1 MSDFKE
7 VKIDPGHLRHSHSHS
22 HSHSHGNIDLRKPS
36 VTTVLPDGDVPDLDG
51 LSADE
56 AALVALGY
64 KQEFKREFSLW
75 TTFCVSF
82 AVLGLLPSFAST
94 LYYGMGYAGTGGMVW
109 GWLISWVFIQCV
121 ALGMAELC
129 SSMPTSG
136 GLYYASAV
144 LAPPGWG
151 PFAAWI
157 TGWSNWCTQVTGA
170 PSVDYALAA
179 MILAAAS
186 IANPNY
192 VPTEYQTFLLTVFIM
207 LQHACIS
214 SMPTKWIATFNS
226 YGSTLNM
233 IGLLVVIIMIP
244 TSVTGSADTPKFLP
258 SSQVWSIQ
266 NGTEWPDGI
275 AVLMSFIAIIWTMS
289 GYDAPFHLSEE
300 CSNASVASPRA
311 IVMTAGVGG
320 LAGWALQLVV
330 AYTVIDIPS
339 VIGSDLG
346 QPWASYLIQVMPQK
360 IALAI
365 LGLTIVCAYSMGQGC
380 MVAASRVTFAYA
392 RDGCFPASFWIK
404 RVNKY
409 TYTPVNAVWFNT
421 SVGICLLLLIFGG
434 TVAIGAIFSVG
445 AIAAYIAFTI
455 PIFIK
460 TFFVGDRF
468 RRGPWHL
475 GRFSKPIGMMAC
487 SFILVMMPI
496 LCFPSVRGGD
506 LTLQLMNWTVVV
518 YGGPMSF
525 VLIWWFVSAHKWFKG
540 PVINV
545 EHHML
550 GRVEGVVDGV
560 EGGSDS
566 DAAISDKKAEM
577 EGPTLPTTEI
587 R

>member
-1 MSDFKE
+1 MSDRP
-7 VKIDPGHLRHSHSHS
+7 ITSHSSKSHPKHS
-22 HSHSHGNIDLRKPS
+22 VDFRKPS
-36 VTTVLPDGDVPDLDG
+36 VTTVLPQGDVPDFEG
-51 LSADE
+51 LTADE

-109 GWLISWVFIQCV
+109 GWLISWIFILCV

-144 LAPPGWG
+144 LAPPGYG

-186 IANPNY
+186 ITNPSY
-192 VPTEYQTFLLTVFIM
+192 VPTEWQTFLLTVFIM
-207 LQHACIS
+207 LIHACIS
-214 SMPTKWIATFNS
+214 SMPTRWIATFNS
-226 YGSTLNM
+226 YGSTLN
-233 IGLLVVIIMIP
+233 IIALLVVIILIP
-244 TSVTGSADTPKFLP
+244 AAVTGTDTTPKFFP
-258 SSQVWSIQ
+258 SKQVWSIQ
-266 NGTEWPDGI
+266 NGTDWPDGV

-300 CSNASVASPRA
+300 CSNAAVASPRA
-311 IVMTAGVGG
+311 IVMTAGFGG
-320 LAGWALQLVV
+320 IAGWALQLVV

-360 IALAI
+360 IALAV
-365 LGLTIVCAYSMGQGC
+365 LGLTIVCAFMMGQGC

-392 RDGCFPASFWIK
+392 RDDCFPFSSWIK
-404 RVNKY
+404 KVNKT

-421 SVGICLLLLIFGG
+421 TIGCCLLLLIFGG

-445 AIAAYIAFTI
+445 AIAAYVAFTI

-475 GRFSKPIGMMAC
+475 GKFSKPVGMMAC
-487 SFILVMMPI
+487 SFIIVMMPI
-496 LCFPSVRGGD
+496 LCFPSVRGND
-506 LTLQLMNWTVVV
+506 LTAQLMNWTVVV
-518 YGGPMSF
+518 YGGPMTF
-525 VLIWWFVSAHKWFKG
+525 VIIWWFVSARKWFKG

-545 EHHML
+545 KHHML
-550 GRVEGVVDGV
+550 GREDAVVEGVENSSESEAAFDKKAL
-560 EGGSDS
+560 EGGS
-566 DAAISDKKAEM
+566 
-577 EGPTLPTTEI
+577 LPTKEI
-587 R
+587 NE

>member
-1 MSDFKE
+1 MSDRPITSYSSKSHP
-7 VKIDPGHLRHSHSHS
+7 KQSIDV
-22 HSHSHGNIDLRKPS
+22 RKPS
-36 VTTVLPDGDVPDLDG
+36 VTTVLPQGDLPDLEG
-51 LSADE
+51 LTADE

-109 GWLISWVFIQCV
+109 GWLISWIFIQCV

-144 LAPPGWG
+144 LAPPGYG

-186 IANPNY
+186 ITNPDY
-192 VPTEYQTFLLTVFIM
+192 VPTDYQTFLLTVFIM
-207 LQHACIS
+207 LIHACIS
-214 SMPTKWIATFNS
+214 SMPTRWIATFNS
-226 YGSTLNM
+226 YGSTLN
-233 IGLLVVIIMIP
+233 IIALLVVIIMIP
-244 TSVTGSADTPKFLP
+244 AAVTGTDTTPKFFP
-258 SSQVWSIQ
+258 SKQVWSIQ
-266 NGTEWPDGI
+266 NGTDWPDGV

-300 CSNASVASPRA
+300 CSNAAVASPRA
-311 IVMTAGVGG
+311 IVMTAGFGG
-320 LAGWALQLVV
+320 IAGWALQLVV

-365 LGLTIVCAYSMGQGC
+365 LGLTIVCAFMMGQGC

-392 RDGCFPASFWIK
+392 RDDCFPFSSWIK
-404 RVNKY
+404 KVNKT

-421 SVGICLLLLIFGG
+421 TIGCCLLLLIFGG
-434 TVAIGAIFSVG
+434 SVAIGAIFSVG
-445 AIAAYIAFTI
+445 AIAAYVAFTI

-475 GRFSKPIGMMAC
+475 GKFSKPVGMMAC
-487 SFILVMMPI
+487 SFIIVMMPI
-496 LCFPSVRGGD
+496 LCFPSVKGSD
-506 LTLQLMNWTVVV
+506 LTAELMNWTVVV
-518 YGGPMSF
+518 YGGPMTI
-525 VLIWWFVSAHKWFKG
+525 VIIWWFVSAHKWFKG

-545 EHHML
+545 KHQML
-550 GRVEGVVDGV
+550 GREDAVVEGVEHGS
-560 EGGSDS
+560 SDS
-566 DAAISDKKAEM
+566 DAAYDKKAL
-577 EGPTLPTTEI
+577 EGESLPTTEMK
-587 R
+587 